1 MAGGEAI
8 ETFPCFGGTVSVIV
22 MGAGPAGSA
31 PSAAAAAK
39 LAMLGWDSQFSR
51 FDPDSEL
58 SRLNGDAREVVRVS
72 PDMARFIDAALG
84 AALASGGLV
93 DPTLGGEI
101 EAAGYA
107 EHFDGEPL
115 ALARALELA
124 PTRRPAS
131 PSPQARWREV
141 HLDGTTVTRPPGVRL
156 DSGGDRQ
163 GPVRRH
169 PRRRPRRPRKL
180 RDRLRRGRAPRRPA
194 GFERPIKVASPFA
207 DEILHLFSLRE
218 GAVATSGIGKRSW
231 LDADGAAGA
240 PPARPGK
247 RTAGRTPASSRSAR
261 SRPAASRRS
270 GARRRP
276 CSAAPA
282 APGAGSR
289 TAAWSST
296 TMHALS
302 WPQAQASL

>member
-31 PSAAAAAK
+31 ASAAAAAK

-58 SRLNGDAREVVRVS
+58 SRLNGDARVAVRVS
-72 PDMARFIDAALG
+72 PDMARFIEAALG

-124 PTRRPAS
+124 PARRPAS
-131 PSPQARWREV
+131 PSSQARWREV

-156 DSGGDRQ
+156 DSGGIVKGLFGDILA
-163 GPVRRH
+163 GALGGHESFAIDCAGDVR
-169 PRRRPRRPRKL
+169 L
-180 RDRLRRGRAPRRPA
+180 GGRG
-194 GFERPIKVASPFA
+194 GLERPIKVASPFA
-207 DEILHLFSLRE
+207 DEILHLYSLRE
-218 GAVATSGIGKRSW
+218 GAVATSGVGKRSW
-231 LDADGAAGA
+231 LDADGA
-240 PPARPGK
+240 PAHHLLD
-247 RTAGRTPASSRSAR
+247 PASG
-261 SRPAASRRS
+261 RPAYTGIVQVSAIAPSGVEAEWRAKAALLS
-270 GARRRP
+270 GPGGAR
-276 CSAAPA
+276 
-282 APGAGSR
+282 
-289 TAAWSST
+289 AWLP
-296 TMHALS
+296 HGGLVVYDDARVEL
-302 WPQAQASL
+302 A